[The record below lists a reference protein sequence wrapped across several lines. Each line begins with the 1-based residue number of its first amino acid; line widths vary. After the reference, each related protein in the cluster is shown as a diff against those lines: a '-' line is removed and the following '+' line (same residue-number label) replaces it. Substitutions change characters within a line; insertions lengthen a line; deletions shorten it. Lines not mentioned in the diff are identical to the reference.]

1 MSEDDRLSEYYK
13 SKAMDINEAK
23 RIVAEILNVLPDDIS
38 NIEVLKKGFTNTS
51 FVFEYKSEKYI
62 MRVPGNG
69 TEKIINRYEEADV
82 YNALK
87 GKNISEEIIYIDGK
101 TGYKIAKFY
110 ENSRTVDPNNID
122 DVIRSMKKLKE
133 FHDLKLTVNHEFD
146 IFDKINFYERMW
158 EGKKSKRENY
168 EEVKCKVWELKS
180 IIEKNTI
187 NKSLCHIDSLA
198 DNFLLVGDKT
208 ILIDWEY
215 AGMQDPHV
223 DIAMFA
229 IYAMY
234 DKEKIDFLID
244 TYFDGKCTKENRIKI
259 YCYVAACGFLW
270 NNWAEYKIN
279 LGEELN
285 EYAIS
290 QYKYAEQFYDV
301 VKKAESGE

>member
-1 MSEDDRLSEYYK
+1 MGEDNRLSEYYK
-13 SKAMDINEAK
+13 NKAMDINEAK
-23 RIVAEILNVLPDDIS
+23 RIVAEILNVLQDDIS

-51 FVFEYKSEKYI
+51 FVFEYQNEKYI

-69 TEKIINRYEEADV
+69 TEQIINRYEEADV

-87 GKNISEEIIYIDGK
+87 NKNISEEIIYIDGK
-101 TGYKIAKFY
+101 TGYKIAKY
-110 ENSRTVDPNNID
+110 YDNSRTVDSNNID
-122 DVIRSMKKLKE
+122 DVVKSMKKLKE
-133 FHDLKLTVNHEFD
+133 FHDLKLTVDHEFD
-146 IFDKINFYERMW
+146 IFDKINFYEKMW
-158 EGKKSKRENY
+158 NGKPSRRDNY
-168 EEVKCKVWELKS
+168 EDVKRNIWELKK

-244 TYFDGKCTKENRIKI
+244 TYFDGNCTKENRIKI
-259 YCYVAACGFLW
+259 YCYVAACGLLW

-290 QYKYAEQFYDV
+290 QYKYAEQFFDV
-301 VKKAESGE
+301 VKMAENGE